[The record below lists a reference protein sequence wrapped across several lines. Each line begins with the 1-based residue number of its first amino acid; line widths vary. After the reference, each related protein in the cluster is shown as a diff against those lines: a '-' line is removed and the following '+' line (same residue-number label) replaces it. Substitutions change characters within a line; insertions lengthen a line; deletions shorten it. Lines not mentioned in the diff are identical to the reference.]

1 MALQNITKK
10 LLELLMDSFKFNSK
24 VIALTATF
32 KQNWIVFIL
41 RKHNRL
47 YLKY

>member
-1 MALQNITKK
+1 MLWHGASKYHKK

-32 KQNWIVFIL
+32 KQN
-41 RKHNRL
+41 
-47 YLKY
+47 